1 MNAQTFPFAA
11 LRGGSATVPDRLD
24 QLAARLASTL
34 ARCIPEVALTIA
46 LVPLPPAGDRVA
58 VAMQRSDGLGAAID
72 VAPQLAEALVNHALG
87 GSFAAEA
94 VRGETL
100 TASERHAQR
109 QLVAACLEALDLVWP
124 VTGAQWQSANTPVT
138 GTGHGF
144 AVRAPGFDALIG
156 IEIARSDAPNTDT
169 SAPSGRAEA
178 AWSRGLRALIGATG
192 LPLRAVLHERQL
204 PLDQAVRLKPGDVLP
219 IETPREVQLR
229 IGTHRVAR
237 GTIAPL
243 GDDGALLVTI
253 TSRRP
258 DPATLA
264 SPEEPS

>member
-11 LRGGSATVPDRLD
+11 LRGGSAAAPDRLD
-24 QLAARLASTL
+24 QLAARLGSTL
-34 ARCIPEVALTIA
+34 ARCLPDVALTIDVA
-46 LVPLPPAGDRVA
+46 PLPPAGDRVA
-58 VAMQRSDGLGAAID
+58 VAMQRSDGLIAAID

-87 GSFAAEA
+87 GSFTAEA
-94 VRGETL
+94 TRGETL

-109 QLVAACLEALDLVWP
+109 QLVAACLDALDLVWP
-124 VTGAQWQSANTPVT
+124 ATGAQWQSAGAPVT
-138 GTGHGF
+138 GTAHGF
-144 AVRAPGFDALIG
+144 AVRAPGFEATIA
-156 IEIARSDAPNTDT
+156 IEIARSDAPKADT
-169 SAPSGRAEA
+169 APASGRAA
-178 AWSRGLRALIGATG
+178 AWSRGLRALLGATG

-204 PLDQAVRLKPGDVLP
+204 PLDQAVRLRPGDVLP

-229 IGTHRVAR
+229 IGTHRIAR

-243 GDDGALLVTI
+243 GDDGALCVTI

-264 SPEEPS
+264 SPEESS